1 MEFSAQK
8 LKRHFSGS
16 DPRGARGRQIR
27 TRRLF
32 IALYVGDGEHIP
44 PATVRVLV
52 EKGVRRRLERRHPI
66 IGGFSLPHVVE
77 AAMLDQSGPQL
88 FFDLDV
94 GLRNRSRDVKS
105 TRTRPRNH
113 IWAHFRMTPE
123 FTGHNFGL
131 EALYGCAIPCRDR
144 LSKRVCHGRAPT

>member
-1 MEFSAQK
+1 MEST
-8 LKRHFSGS
+8 S
-16 DPRGARGRQIR
+16 
-27 TRRLF
+27 
-32 IALYVGDGEHIP
+32 P

-66 IGGFSLPHVVE
+66 IGGCSLPRLPHVVE

-105 TRTRPRNH
+105 TRTPPRNH
-113 IWAHFRMTPE
+113 IWAHFRMTRE
-123 FTGHNFGL
+123 FFGHNFGL
-131 EALYGCAIPCRDR
+131 EALYGAQFH
-144 LSKRVCHGRAPT
+144 LSG